1 MKKIIALF
9 GFIAL
14 STSVSF
20 AYIYDDATADIDV
33 LKKQGYSTAALELV
47 DKARDLQS
55 GQDGKYQK
63 KFAQK
68 GRTKKGNVYHQVKTY
83 LDPIQDDGKFGVHK
97 IEFSNTWQGDEVF
110 YASPLKEKDTV
121 ENL

>member
-9 GFIAL
+9 GFVAL
-14 STSVSF
+14 STAVSF
-20 AYIYDDATADIDV
+20 AYIYDDSTANVDV
-33 LKKQGYSTAALELV
+33 LKVQGYSNSALELV
-47 DKARDLQS
+47 DKARNLQQ
-55 GQDGKYQK
+55 GQGGTYEK

-83 LDPIQDDGKFGVHK
+83 LDPMQDDGKFGEHK

-110 YASPLKEKDTV
+110 YASPLKEKEVV

>member
-14 STSVSF
+14 STTISF
-20 AYIYDDATADIDV
+20 AYVYDDATADIDV
-33 LKKQGYSTAALELV
+33 LKTQGYSTSALELV
-47 DKARDLQS
+47 DKARSMQK
-55 GQDGKYQK
+55 GQGGTYER

-83 LDPIQDDGKFGVHK
+83 LDPAQDDGKFGEHK

-110 YASPLKEKDTV
+110 YASPLKEKEVV